1 MKKWVF
7 GCAMALVITS
17 CDNKKFSIQGRVADA
32 DGQVLYLESLAVNG
46 TELLD
51 SVELDKDGRFKFKYH
66 APQYPEFYQ
75 LRLDK
80 SIIHLAIDSTET
92 LNLSANAADF
102 ANDYELTGSDEC
114 GKMRIVAQ
122 ESAKLKKRI
131 DELSRAMSSNSDRV
145 DDLRKQAIEDLAA
158 YKKKMFDLVLENPAS
173 ATAYYIVFQEING
186 DKIFD
191 PYIAAE
197 RAAQKEKPEIEASTA
212 NFLDMELYDL
222 RGRKKV
228 LSNFV
233 DAGKVVLL
241 SFTAYQADYSPVYNM
256 KLAEL
261 YKKYKSKGLEIYQV
275 SLDADEQAWK
285 VAADNLPWICVRDP
299 QSVYSHNAAMY
310 NVKTLPTCFVID
322 RNDGIVKRIEKVD
335 EIENAVQSRL

>member
-1 MKKWVF
+1 
-7 GCAMALVITS
+7 
-17 CDNKKFSIQGRVADA
+17 
-32 DGQVLYLESLAVNG
+32 
-46 TELLD
+46 
-51 SVELDKDGRFKFKYH
+51 
-66 APQYPEFYQ
+66 
-75 LRLDK
+75 
-80 SIIHLAIDSTET
+80 
-92 LNLSANAADF
+92 
-102 ANDYELTGSDEC
+102 
-114 GKMRIVAQ
+114 
-122 ESAKLKKRI
+122 
-131 DELSRAMSSNSDRV
+131 
-145 DDLRKQAIEDLAA
+145 
-158 YKKKMFDLVLENPAS
+158 MFDLVLENPAS

-191 PYIAAE
+191 PYDADDRKLIAAVATGFDSLYPDSPRSKQLKNMTLAAIAAE

-228 LSNFV
+228 LSDFV

-241 SFTAYQADYSPVYNM
+241 SFTAYQADYSPAYNM

-285 VAADNLPWICVRDP
+285 GAADNLPWVCVRDP
-299 QSVYSHNAAMY
+299 QSVYSHKAAMY

-322 RNDGIVKRIEKVD
+322 RNDGIVKRIEKAD
-335 EIENAVQSRL
+335 EIDKAVQPWL